1 MSIANRLNNWISP
14 IADIVS
20 TLGMVLF
27 LMLASFIGGMV
38 LKGQLDN
45 GTRLIT
51 ITDLKN
57 ELAHEQ
63 EFQKWNAE
71 LEKLRQH
78 PRQP

>member
-38 LKGQLDN
+38 LTLVKY
-45 GTRLIT
+45 
-51 ITDLKN
+51 
-57 ELAHEQ
+57 
-63 EFQKWNAE
+63 
-71 LEKLRQH
+71 
-78 PRQP
+78 